1 MPALPNA
8 RRGNGKPPNRAKC
21 EPPGAPQ
28 ACSATGERAGRCSNT
43 PVSYARFRSC
53 RGRGSRAAVDCGRL
67 ASEDRRG
74 RPLPWLL
81 RQIEAAVD
89 SARERKLPELRMAM
103 RNYINR
109 FTSLPRQ
116 VMAMEASFG
125 ISAVGRICDLIKE
138 AEPDRQESLLDAL
151 ASRFALTRVRLIDPQ
166 TLKVEHLALADVPAR
181 YSRRRR

>member
-1 MPALPNA
+1 M
-8 RRGNGKPPNRAKC
+8 
-21 EPPGAPQ
+21 
-28 ACSATGERAGRCSNT
+28 
-43 PVSYARFRSC
+43 
-53 RGRGSRAAVDCGRL
+53 
-67 ASEDRRG
+67 
-74 RPLPWLL
+74 

-103 RNYINR
+103 SNYINR